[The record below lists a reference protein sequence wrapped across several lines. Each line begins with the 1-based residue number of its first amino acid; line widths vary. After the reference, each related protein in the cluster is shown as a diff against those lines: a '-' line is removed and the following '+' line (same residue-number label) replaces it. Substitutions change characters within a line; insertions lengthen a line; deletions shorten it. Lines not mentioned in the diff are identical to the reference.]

1 MTNEQLNER
10 IEVAR
15 GRYYTTEEVMAIFHI
30 TKRTIYRWRDAGKIN
45 PVKAGRR
52 LLFDR
57 AEIDAL
63 AESENGE
70 VAQDRD

>member
-1 MTNEQLNER
+1 MTDERLNER

-15 GRYYTTEEVMAIFHI
+15 GRYYTTEEVMAMFHI
-30 TKRTIYRWRDAGKIN
+30 TKRTIYRWRDAGKIH

-63 AESENGE
+63 ADDG
-70 VAQDRD
+70 ARGD

>member
-1 MTNEQLNER
+1 MTDERLNER

-15 GRYYTTEEVMAIFHI
+15 GCYYTTEEVMAMFHI
-30 TKRTIYRWRDAGKIN
+30 TKRTIYRWRDAGKIH

-63 AESENGE
+63 ADDG
-70 VAQDRD
+70 ARGD

>member
-1 MTNEQLNER
+1 MADER
-10 IEVAR
+10 LSERVEVAR

-30 TKRTIYRWRDAGKIN
+30 TKRTIYRWRDAGKVN

-57 AEIDAL
+57 TEIDAL
-63 AESENGE
+63 A
-70 VAQDRD
+70 DRD